1 MPVLTLKPLSC
12 KVQDFINAWKAAN
25 GSGLFPIHPQTGK
38 RISDIL
44 PDIPNI
50 GLSAKKTPEHREMG
64 FIGSPD
70 DETPNDQ
77 EATYEIQALL
87 NLKVDPEK
95 LPPELKE
102 ISGPFWLL

>member
-1 MPVLTLKPLSC
+1 
-12 KVQDFINAWKAAN
+12 
-25 GSGLFPIHPQTGK
+25 
-38 RISDIL
+38 
-44 PDIPNI
+44 
-50 GLSAKKTPEHREMG
+50 MG